1 MKKRLLMSLFTLV
14 VLIITSVTII
24 LGGPTGNGTPPIEL
38 KPTSAPII
46 VLPEI
51 DE

>member
-1 MKKRLLMSLFTLV
+1 MKKRLLTTALTLIA
-14 VLIITSVTII
+14 LITISTTII
-24 LGGPTGNGTPPIEL
+24 FGGPPSNGTPPIEL

-51 DE
+51 TE